1 MYKCK
6 RRGGGVYPFCI
17 FFLFHLNM
25 SFKCFILFLYKSQP
39 NKDPPVVLVGLYGC
53 SLHSDIVFQIGRKL
67 LDFERSHYAY
77 EACR

>member
-6 RRGGGVYPFCI
+6 RRGGVNPFCI

-25 SFKCFILFLYKSQP
+25 SF
-39 NKDPPVVLVGLYGC
+39 KDPPVVLVGLYGC

-67 LDFERSHYAY
+67 LDYERSHYA
-77 EACR
+77 